1 MSRVL
6 MIYGTSYGQTEKIA
20 RRIGAALEAS
30 GVTVESCDAAKS
42 RPSMDLQQY
51 SAVVVGSSLIARGA
65 QKSIQQFVSAN
76 VGVLN
81 RVPTAY
87 FQVSASAG
95 SASQEGRNAAWRALE
110 GFLKHAQWT
119 PKLTASLAGAINYTK
134 YPFLLRWYMKRAAA
148 KNGGSTDTSR
158 DHELTDWKQVDQL
171 ATDIASLVKAP
182 VPEAAPEPALRG

>member
-6 MIYGTSYGQTEKIA
+6 IIFGTSYGQTEKIA
-20 RRIGAALEAS
+20 RRIGADLETA
-30 GVTVESCDAAKS
+30 GTAVEYCNAAKDH
-42 RPSMDLQQY
+42 PSMDLKQY

-76 VGVLN
+76 AGVLN
-81 RVPTAY
+81 EVPSVY

-95 SASQEGRNAAWRALE
+95 SASQEGRNAAWRAIE
-110 GFLKHAQWT
+110 GFLKHQHWA

-148 KNGGSTDTSR
+148 RNGGNTDTSR
-158 DHELTDWKQVDQL
+158 DHELTDWKQVNQFAADV
-171 ATDIASLVKAP
+171 TSLVAS
-182 VPEAAPEPALRG
+182 VPEAASEPALRR